1 MSVGRTVGHNRSQST
16 PLPERIQTPQPAAS
30 RDDVSLEQAAD
41 DAAESPPVLSH
52 DEMLE
57 LIDTLQKWE
66 SAKGF
71 GSDLDRERDVLAFLQ
86 KVGQGTFEAAGYVC
100 ISFNNAADPGPPLPE
115 HLADRVKYIYPEQ
128 TFHDVARASGEHKAV
143 VEAYAMLTQMEVA
156 PDNPPPLKVDIPAAE
171 SPAIIITTAESGAA
185 AAASLPAP
193 RGSLMSTSPMS
204 GSPRSSTDLSTPRS
218 SIGQRV
224 LGLFGRHSPRS
235 NDIQPLPDAALSPR
249 ASRGSASTAPE
260 GRPSTSSSDSQAAG
274 TAASSARL
282 SPAAWRQAHP
292 DELALKVQS
301 AGPLVD
307 KRGMPST
314 LRPAVAG
321 IEAKVAELVD
331 RDRADLTDAGA
342 ATALGRD
349 IFDQLTP
356 LPALV
361 RLDCLKPLVAGLGG
375 LPIPHAARKEIFAG
389 LVHSLNAVAPHLD
402 PHDTGAVELHA
413 HLSSVAQS
421 GNKLYENMEF
431 VTPRQP

>member
-1 MSVGRTVGHNRSQST
+1 M
-16 PLPERIQTPQPAAS
+16 
-30 RDDVSLEQAAD
+30 SLEQAAD

-57 LIDTLQKWE
+57 LLDTLQKWA

-71 GSDLDRERDVLAFLQ
+71 GSDLDRERDVIAFLQ

-100 ISFNNAADPGPPLPE
+100 ISFNKAADPGPPLPE

-156 PDNPPPLKVDIPAAE
+156 PDHPPPLKVDIPGAE
-171 SPAIIITTAESGAA
+171 GPAVIITTAESGAA
-185 AAASLPAP
+185 AGISLPAP
-193 RGSLMSTSPMS
+193 RGSLMSTSQTS
-204 GSPRSSTDLSTPRS
+204 GSPRSSSDLSTPRS

-224 LGLFGRHSPRS
+224 LGLFGRHSPSRTS
-235 NDIQPLPDAALSPR
+235 NDIQPLPDAAVSPR
-249 ASRGSASTAPE
+249 ASRGSASAVPE
-260 GRPSTSSSDSQAAG
+260 GRPSASSIDSKAAG
-274 TAASSARL
+274 PAGSSPRL

-307 KRGMPST
+307 KRGMPGA

-321 IEAKVAELVD
+321 IEARVAELVD
-331 RDRADLTDAGA
+331 PDRANLADAGA

-356 LPALV
+356 LPV
-361 RLDCLKPLVAGLGG
+361 IVQLDCLKPLVAGLGG

-389 LVHSLNAVAPHLD
+389 LVRSLNAVAPHLD
-402 PHDTGAVELHA
+402 PHDVGAVELHA
-413 HLSSVAQS
+413 HLSNVAHH
-421 GNKLYENMEF
+421 GNELYENMEF
-431 VTPRQP
+431 VSPRQRNA